1 MEVAPP
7 FLIALLAHGVIGGSD
22 VILNHEVIARLPAR
36 RSAVAEQRLHSGRE
50 LAFALIFFSLAW
62 FEWHGVFAWA
72 IVALFLAE
80 LCISTIDTV
89 LEFDARVLPV
99 TERVMHVMLFVN
111 FGIVLALLAPVL
123 VDWMQLSDGLVGVD
137 YGWASWVLSVMAL
150 LSLGW
155 SLRDAVSGLRQA
167 RTRKKGDERRG
178 AHPPA
183 SA

>member
-1 MEVAPP
+1 MEFAPP
-7 FLIALLAHGVIGGSD
+7 FLIALLAHGLIGASD

-36 RSAVAEQRLHSGRE
+36 RRAVAEQRLHSARE

-72 IVALFLAE
+72 IVSLLLAE

-89 LEFDARVLPV
+89 LECDTRVLPV

-111 FGIVLALLAPVL
+111 FGIVLALLAPAL
-123 VDWMQLSDGLVGVD
+123 ADWLRLPDGLASVD
-137 YGWASWVLSVMAL
+137 YGWASWVLSAMSL

-155 SLRDAVSGLRQA
+155 SLRDALSGTLSPR
-167 RTRKKGDERRG
+167 RKKAGG
-178 AHPPA
+178 
-183 SA
+183 

>member
-22 VILNHEVIARLPAR
+22 VIVNHEVVARLPAR

-50 LAFALIFFSLAW
+50 LAFALIFGSLAW
-62 FEWHGVFAWA
+62 FEWHGMFAWA

-80 LCISTIDTV
+80 QCISTINTV
-89 LEFDARVLPV
+89 LEGSVRVLPV

-123 VDWMQLSDGLVGVD
+123 MAWMQLPNGLAAIN

-155 SLRDAVSGLRQA
+155 SLRDALSGLRAA
-167 RTRKKGDERRG
+167 RKTKQGDERHG

>member
-36 RSAVAEQRLHSGRE
+36 RSAVAELRLHSGRE
-50 LAFALIFFSLAW
+50 LAFALIFFALAW

-80 LCISTIDTV
+80 LCISTIDSV
-89 LEFDARVLPV
+89 VECDARVLPV

-123 VDWMQLSDGLVGVD
+123 ADWMQSPDGLVAVN
-137 YGWASWVLSVMAL
+137 YGWASWMLSAMSL

-155 SLRDAVSGLRQA
+155 SLRDASSGMRAA
-167 RTRKKGDERRG
+167 RKEKQGDKRRG